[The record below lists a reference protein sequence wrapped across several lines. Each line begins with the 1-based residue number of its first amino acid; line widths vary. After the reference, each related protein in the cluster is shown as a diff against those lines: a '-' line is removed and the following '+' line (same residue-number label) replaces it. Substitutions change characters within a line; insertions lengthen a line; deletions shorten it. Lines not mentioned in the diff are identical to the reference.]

1 MKSER
6 RRLGVF
12 LLTLPF
18 FAMAGAAIVAAA
30 APPTVS
36 QFNRQFSPGVLHI
49 EAGTTVHIVND
60 DNVTHHVYVDAP
72 GMQFD
77 SGEQPVGKTVDLT
90 FDKPGTYS
98 VRCAIHPTM
107 LLKVTVK

>member
-1 MKSER
+1 M
-6 RRLGVF
+6 RLGAF

-18 FAMAGAAIVAAA
+18 FAMGGAAIVAAA
-30 APPTVS
+30 SAPTVS

-49 EAGTTVHIVND
+49 ERGTTVHIVND

-90 FDKPGTYS
+90 FDQAGTYS

-107 LLKVTVK
+107 LLKVTVQ